1 MRKIMA
7 SLTKEELLK
16 LVTEIVEN
24 DNNLR
29 DIVFDVVVK
38 IIDLPDKTTTSIAKL
53 IDYKPEVFFVEPLMQ
68 GKVNRY
74 VRLVCKKIEIHLE
87 TPADKKIDG
96 LLYFN
101 EFTKY

>member
-1 MRKIMA
+1 MT
-7 SLTKEELLK
+7 SLKK
-16 LVTEIVEN
+16 LVTEVTEN

-29 DIVFDVVVK
+29 DIVFDIVVK

-87 TPADKKIDG
+87 TLDDKKLVDWLI
-96 LLYFN
+96 LMSLQN
-101 EFTKY
+101 INQVNKR